1 MNILAKEL
9 LQLLAEKKKREG
21 KMYAREDD
29 AGITGNNTMREARED
44 DEMREE
50 AGYGMELEDWF
61 QFKEERERVVFLA
74 NNFHRRLLPRDGSE
88 TEADTKEAYPNV
100 YFRDASHFMQ
110 AAKVSGRASGTT
122 STTGIAEHRARDWV
136 PFLSVSCFPTA
147 TTRGPYRDAHRAPE

>member
-1 MNILAKEL
+1 
-9 LQLLAEKKKREG
+9 
-21 KMYAREDD
+21 MYAREDD
-29 AGITGNNTMREARED
+29 AGITGNNTMRD

-50 AGYGMELEDWF
+50 AGYGTGRLVPV
-61 QFKEERERVVFLA
+61 QRRVRERVVFLA

-110 AAKVSGRASGTT
+110 AAKVRGRASGTA

-136 PFLSVSCFPTA
+136 PFLPKQQHN
-147 TTRGPYRDAHRAPE
+147 Y